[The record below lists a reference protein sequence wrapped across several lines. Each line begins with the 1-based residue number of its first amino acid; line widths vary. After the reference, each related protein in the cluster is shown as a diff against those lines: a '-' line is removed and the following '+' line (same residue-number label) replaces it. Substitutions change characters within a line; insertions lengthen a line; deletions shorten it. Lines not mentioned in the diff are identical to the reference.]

1 MSTGDRTALSYLAK
15 PFTDQMSRAFR
26 DDPPAKSP
34 DDDEDLEYRMASR
47 TQAVALWTCII
58 VLTIA
63 FYLWAFVSYVAR

>member
-1 MSTGDRTALSYLAK
+1 
-15 PFTDQMSRAFR
+15 
-26 DDPPAKSP
+26 
-34 DDDEDLEYRMASR
+34 MASR